1 MKIKI
6 LIFLIFV
13 FIAIFVLIKFCD
25 DGIKQVSAGKVFYN
39 TEGISINKTGLLLGT
54 GKFLNNGYENPYY
67 TYRIRAANEL
77 LKSGKIKYLIISG
90 DNSQKNYNEP
100 EMMKQ
105 DLIKLG
111 IDSTKLYLDFA
122 GFRTFDSIIRAKE
135 IFGQDSIT
143 IISQAWHNER
153 AIFIAE
159 KEGIAAIGFN
169 AKDVNKRAGLKTQ
182 IREKLARVKVYF
194 DYLFNTKPKFL
205 GEKIEIPD

>member
-1 MKIKI
+1 MRLLKIA
-6 LIFLIFV
+6 L
-13 FIAIFVLIKFCD
+13 VLIALVFTSIFWCNYTISSNSKNKTFY
-25 DGIKQVSAGKVFYN
+25 KVS
-39 TEGISINKTGLLLGT
+39 EIPSSKTGLLLGT
-54 GKFLNNGYENPYY
+54 SKFLANGYINPYY
-67 TYRIRAANEL
+67 TYRINAAADL
-77 LKSGKIKYLIISG
+77 MQAKKIKFLIISG

-105 DLIKLG
+105 DLVVLG

-122 GFRTFDSIIRAKE
+122 GFRTFDSVIRAKE
-135 IFGQDSIT
+135 IFGQDSLT

-153 AIFIAE
+153 DIFIAE
-159 KEGIAAIGFN
+159 KEGLKAIGYN
-169 AKDVNKRAGLKTQ
+169 AKDVNQKQGLKTQ

>member
-1 MKIKI
+1 MKIFKTTLLFLIICLI
-6 LIFLIFV
+6 LIWY
-13 FIAIFVLIKFCD
+13 CNN
-25 DGIKQVSAGKVFYN
+25 GIKQSASGKLFN
-39 TEGISINKTGLLLGT
+39 DTTTISNSKVGLLLGT
-54 GKFLNNGYENPYY
+54 GKFLKNGYENPYY
-67 TYRIRAANEL
+67 TYRIRAANDL

-90 DNSQKNYNEP
+90 DNSLKNYNEP

-105 DLIKLG
+105 DMIKLG
-111 IDSTKLYLDFA
+111 TDSTKLYLDFA

-143 IISQAWHNER
+143 VISQAWHNER
-153 AIFIAE
+153 AIFIAI
-159 KEGIAAIGFN
+159 KEGIVAIGFN
-169 AKDVNKRAGLKTQ
+169 AKDVNQKQSLKTQ

>member
-1 MKIKI
+1 MKSKILII
-6 LIFLIFV
+6 LIFLLV
-13 FIAIFVLIKFCD
+13 AIFVLIKFCD

-39 TEGISINKTGLLLGT
+39 TEGISNNKTGLLLGT
-54 GKFLNNGYENPYY
+54 GKFLKNGYENPYY
-67 TYRIRAANEL
+67 TYRIRAANDL

-111 IDSTKLYLDFA
+111 IDSTKIYLDFA

-159 KEGIAAIGFN
+159 KEGITAIGFN

-205 GEKIEIPD
+205 GKKVEIPD